1 VNLLRTLGIL
11 IFIQLAVFGCK
22 TTEED
27 TDRFGQSY
35 RNFFTKQI
43 INPEGPKDPSAAETL
58 PGKLGSEIYEKRYIK
73 SMTEEAEEESDT
85 VSRGLRDLQ

>member
-1 VNLLRTLGIL
+1 VTLLRILVILLFIHLG
-11 IFIQLAVFGCK
+11 VSGCK

-43 INPEGPKDPSAAETL
+43 INPEGPEDPSAAETL
-58 PGKLGSEIYEKRYIK
+58 PGALGSEIYEKRYIK